1 MSRLVGR
8 TRPVG
13 AASSSG
19 FAVAQTRTRL
29 GISRTTHRHIVS
41 YLFVA
46 PFLALFLVFV
56 VAPVIAAVYLSG
68 TYFNLLEAPVW
79 LGLSNYRLLFLS
91 DDIFLIAVGNTLTFA
106 IITGPL
112 GFILSFVLAWFINRV
127 PIRTPYTL
135 AFYTPSITSAIAM
148 AIVWKFIFSNDRYG
162 VLNNIGMQLGALYE
176 PFPWL
181 SHQDTILPVIMFV
194 SLWMSMGTN
203 FLVFLAGLQNVP
215 TELYEA
221 GRMDGIS
228 SPVVEAWHITLP
240 MMRPQLL
247 FGAVMSIVIS
257 FTVFQIALQLV
268 GLPSPLYAGHTIV
281 AHLYDYAF
289 IRFEMGYASAIAV
302 ILFFFTFLLGRAA
315 MRMFSSED

>member
-1 MSRLVGR
+1 M
-8 TRPVG
+8 
-13 AASSSG
+13 
-19 FAVAQTRTRL
+19 AVAPARQRRL
-29 GISRTTHRHIVS
+29 ISRTAQRHVVS

-46 PFLALFLVFV
+46 PFFALFLVFI

-91 DDIFLIAVGNTLTFA
+91 DDIFLIAVANTLTFA
-106 IITGPL
+106 VITGPL

-162 VLNNIGMQLGALYE
+162 LLNNVGMQLGVLYE

-221 GRMDGIS
+221 GRVDGIS

-302 ILFFFTFLLGRAA
+302 ILFLFTFLLGRTA
-315 MRMFSSED
+315 MRLFSSED

>member
-1 MSRLVGR
+1 MV
-8 TRPVG
+8 
-13 AASSSG
+13 
-19 FAVAQTRTRL
+19 
-29 GISRTTHRHIVS
+29 
-41 YLFVA
+41 LFV
-46 PFLALFLVFV
+46 VFI
-56 VAPVIAAVYLSG
+56 VAPVAAAVYLSG

-79 LGLSNYRLLFLS
+79 LGLANYRLLFLS
-91 DDIFLIAVGNTLTFA
+91 DDIFLIAVANTLTFA
-106 IITGPL
+106 VITGPL

-148 AIVWKFIFSNDRYG
+148 AIVWRFIFSNDRYG
-162 VLNNIGMQLGALYE
+162 LLNNIGMQLGVLYE

-221 GRMDGIS
+221 GRVDGIS

-302 ILFFFTFLLGRAA
+302 ILFLFTFLLGRAA
-315 MRMFSSED
+315 MRMFASDD

>member
-1 MSRLVGR
+1 MSRLGS
-8 TRPVG
+8 G
-13 AASSSG
+13 ADSVRASSS
-19 FAVAQTRTRL
+19 AVAIGPARSRL
-29 GISRTTHRHIVS
+29 AISRTMQRHVVS

-46 PFLALFLVFV
+46 PFMALFLVFI

-68 TYFNLLEAPVW
+68 TYFNLLEAPIW
-79 LGLSNYRLLFLS
+79 LGLANYRLLFLS
-91 DDIFLIAVGNTLTFA
+91 DDIFLIAVANTLTFA
-106 IITGPL
+106 VITGPL

-162 VLNNIGMQLGALYE
+162 LMNNIGMQLGVLYE

-221 GRMDGIS
+221 GRVDGIS

-302 ILFFFTFLLGRAA
+302 ILFLFTFLLGRTA
-315 MRMFSSED
+315 MRMFASED

>member
-1 MSRLVGR
+1 MSRLVG
-8 TRPVG
+8 G
-13 AASSSG
+13 AHSVRASSSAAAAIAPARPR
-19 FAVAQTRTRL
+19 AV
-29 GISRTTHRHIVS
+29 ISRKTQRHIVS

-46 PFLALFLVFV
+46 PFMALFVVFI
-56 VAPVIAAVYLSG
+56 VAPVAAAVYLSG

-79 LGLSNYRLLFLS
+79 LGLANYRLLFLS
-91 DDIFLIAVGNTLTFA
+91 DDIFLIAVANTLTFA
-106 IITGPL
+106 VITGPL

-148 AIVWKFIFSNDRYG
+148 AIVWRFIFSNDRYG
-162 VLNNIGMQLGALYE
+162 LLNNIGMQLGVLYE

-221 GRMDGIS
+221 GRVDGIS

-302 ILFFFTFLLGRAA
+302 ILFLFTFLLGRAA
-315 MRMFSSED
+315 MRMFASED

>member
-1 MSRLVGR
+1 M
-8 TRPVG
+8 
-13 AASSSG
+13 
-19 FAVAQTRTRL
+19 
-29 GISRTTHRHIVS
+29 
-41 YLFVA
+41 
-46 PFLALFLVFV
+46 
-56 VAPVIAAVYLSG
+56 
-68 TYFNLLEAPVW
+68 
-79 LGLSNYRLLFLS
+79 
-91 DDIFLIAVGNTLTFA
+91 
-106 IITGPL
+106 
-112 GFILSFVLAWFINRV
+112 
-127 PIRTPYTL
+127 
-135 AFYTPSITSAIAM
+135 
-148 AIVWKFIFSNDRYG
+148 
-162 VLNNIGMQLGALYE
+162 
-176 PFPWL
+176 
-181 SHQDTILPVIMFV
+181 IMFV

-302 ILFFFTFLLGRAA
+302 ILFLFTFLLGRTA

>member
-1 MSRLVGR
+1 M
-8 TRPVG
+8 
-13 AASSSG
+13 
-19 FAVAQTRTRL
+19 Q
-29 GISRTTHRHIVS
+29 RHVVS

-46 PFLALFLVFV
+46 PFMALFLVFI

-68 TYFNLLEAPVW
+68 TYFNLLEAPIW
-79 LGLSNYRLLFLS
+79 LGLANYRLLFLS
-91 DDIFLIAVGNTLTFA
+91 DDIFLIAVANTLTFA
-106 IITGPL
+106 VITGPL

-162 VLNNIGMQLGALYE
+162 LMNNIGMQLGVLYE

-221 GRMDGIS
+221 GRVDGIS

-302 ILFFFTFLLGRAA
+302 ILFLFTFLLGRTA
-315 MRMFSSED
+315 MRMFASED

>member
-1 MSRLVGR
+1 
-8 TRPVG
+8 
-13 AASSSG
+13 
-19 FAVAQTRTRL
+19 
-29 GISRTTHRHIVS
+29 
-41 YLFVA
+41 
-46 PFLALFLVFV
+46 

-68 TYFNLLEAPVW
+68 TYFNLLEAPIW
-79 LGLSNYRLLFLS
+79 LGLANYPLLFLS
-91 DDIFLIAVGNTLTFA
+91 DDIFLIAVANTLTFA
-106 IITGPL
+106 VITGPL

-162 VLNNIGMQLGALYE
+162 LMNNIGMQLGVLYE

-221 GRMDGIS
+221 GRVDGIS

-302 ILFFFTFLLGRAA
+302 ILFLFTFLLGRTA
-315 MRMFSSED
+315 MRMFASED